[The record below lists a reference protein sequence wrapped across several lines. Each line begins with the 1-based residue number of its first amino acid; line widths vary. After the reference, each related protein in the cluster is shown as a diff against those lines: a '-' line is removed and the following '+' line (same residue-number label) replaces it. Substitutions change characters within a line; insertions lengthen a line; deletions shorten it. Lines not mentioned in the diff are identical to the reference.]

1 MKAAAPKPTATKYG
15 WIIAA
20 ACLAVLGLSP
30 VARAQLG
37 DVGIASGAAG
47 MMNNNPIA
55 QGAQQTQAA
64 AALAAGQPAAAV
76 APGTPPAA
84 AAPAGAP
91 AAAAPAG
98 APVAAAAPATAAAAM
113 SVPAPEA
120 PAVTDLKSPFVQS
133 LFFSP
138 QDIIAIKKASETRG
152 PIDTTGGVQTQTPV
166 IPMNR
171 YIAVSGISYKSPDNW
186 VVWINGRKVVKG
198 GEGVLKE
205 LVEIKPQKDY
215 VDLLWFDIGLNG
227 TIKIKMRPNQTY
239 YIVPGLLLP
248 GVAHE

>member
-1 MKAAAPKPTATKYG
+1 MKMTITKSG
-15 WIIAA
+15 WAITA
-20 ACLAVLGLSP
+20 ACFAVLALAP

-37 DVGIASGAAG
+37 DVGMAMGAGAALG
-47 MMNNNPIA
+47 TAPLA
-55 QGAQQTQAA
+55 AGAQATQQAVAA
-64 AALAAGQPAAAV
+64 VTGQPAAAP
-76 APGTPPAA
+76 APAA
-84 AAPAGAP
+84 AGAP
-91 AAAAPAG
+91 AATAPAT
-98 APVAAAAPATAAAAM
+98 ATAAAPA
-113 SVPAPEA
+113 PAPVVA
-120 PAVTDLKSPFVQS
+120 PPPAEPPVSDLHSPFVKS

-138 QDIIAIKKASETRG
+138 QDIIAIKKASEL
-152 PIDTTGGVQTQTPV
+152 PPNAKIDETGNVQTPV

-171 YIAVSGISYKSPDNW
+171 FIAVSGISYKSPDNW

-205 LVEIKPQKDY
+205 LVKVNVQKDF

-248 GVAHE
+248 GVAVP